1 MEAKE
6 QIVWLIEL
14 FDKIIELNNSFNRK
28 LTVT

>member
-1 MEAKE
+1 MEAKK